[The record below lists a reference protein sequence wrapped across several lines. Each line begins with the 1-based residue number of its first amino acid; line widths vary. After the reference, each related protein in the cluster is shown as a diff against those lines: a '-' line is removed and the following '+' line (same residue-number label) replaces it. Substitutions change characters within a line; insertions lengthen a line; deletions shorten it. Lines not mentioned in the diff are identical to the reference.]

1 MILINNLTNMEQFE
15 TFLSNF
21 LKNYGN
27 GIFWILILII
37 FDRVFLKIAVKRL
50 VKLII
55 KFDFSKN
62 GAKEKL
68 EMKMKT
74 LGGVAVNTGNMLILF
89 AIVLI
94 LLRMFKVDTGPVL
107 AGAGIIGLVIGFGTQ
122 SLIKDFVSGL
132 FILIEN
138 QYNVGDRVKIGTFEG
153 KVKKITIRSTILE
166 DNEGRIIYLPNGI
179 ITTVINYS
187 QGLPPGKTA

>member
-1 MILINNLTNMEQFE
+1 MEQFE